1 MKASPVIKQI
11 VVAAFLCV
19 AALAQSPSSGMKH
32 FSKDGLS
39 FDYPA
44 ALTLEDKSS
53 AQEQRLVLTRAGN
66 SWTIVVESPRELLS
80 TLEEIV
86 AARDSVT
93 TAYVSRLSETLGV
106 TFTPDW
112 QHTRCTDVGDRKA
125 LGFRLEGSLEKQPTT
140 GEVYVLIKG
149 HRLVNLIFVRVD
161 KEQAQ
166 ASPVWRAVRET
177 LKLDAPSG
185 VIGPEFDYDG
195 MLMGGLLNR
204 RALFLDKPHF
214 PAEARGK
221 RMYGTVTVKVVVDT
235 DGKVISARAVDG
247 PPVFRENSEKAAMKS
262 KFGPTEFCGTPARV
276 SGFLTYNYVGQQ

>member
-11 VVAAFLCV
+11 VVAMILCL

-66 SWTIVVESPRELLS
+66 SWTIVVQSPRELLS

-112 QHTRCTDVGDRKA
+112 QHTRCTDVGNRKA
-125 LGFRLEGSLEKQPTT
+125 LGFRLEGSLRKQPTT

-161 KEQAQ
+161 KEEAQ
-166 ASPVWRAVRET
+166 ASPVWRVVRET
-177 LKLDAPSG
+177 LKMDAPQG
-185 VIGPEFDYDG
+185 DAGPETQSDE
-195 MLMGGLLNR
+195 MLLGGLLNR
-204 RALFLDKPHF
+204 RAIFLDKPHF
-214 PAEARGK
+214 PGAARGQGVSG
-221 RMYGTVTVKVVVDT
+221 RVMVKVVVDT

-247 PPVFRENSEKAAMKS
+247 PTVFRENSEKAAMKS
-262 KFGPTEFCGTPARV
+262 KFGPTEFCGTPARIT
-276 SGFLTYNYVGQQ
+276 GIITYNYVAQP